1 MYRKSIM
8 QESRDIQ
15 LAMELI
21 ALGARLPILENETC
35 LSRSRLL
42 RLYKEVK
49 GTPAPKGLLPFSA
62 DWFLSW
68 EQNIHSSAFYNAY
81 LCLIRVGNI
90 PTIEAM
96 IKAYRLYLEL
106 CPQRQDGGPLLGLTR
121 AWILLRFIDSQ
132 LLGQTRCKLC
142 GGAFITYAF
151 HPPHNFVC
159 SFCHPPSRA
168 VKKRK
173 LSHAAA
179 DNRIYNL
186 RQRNMCNVKP
196 C

>member
-8 QESRDIQ
+8 QESKDIQ
-15 LAMELI
+15 LATELI
-21 ALGARLPILENETC
+21 SLGARLPILENETC

-68 EQNIHSSAFYNAY
+68 EQNIHSSAFYNSY
-81 LCLIRVGNI
+81 LCLIKSGNI
-90 PTIEAM
+90 SNIEAM
-96 IKAYRLYLEL
+96 IKAYHLYLEL
-106 CPQRQDGGPLLGLTR
+106 CPRCQNGNPILGLTR

-132 LLGQTRCKLC
+132 LLGQTRCVKC
-142 GGAFITYAF
+142 SGAFVTYAF
-151 HPPHNFVC
+151 HPKKNFIC

-173 LSHAAA
+173 LSSVEA
-179 DNRIYNL
+179 DNL
-186 RQRNMCNVKP
+186 VCL
-196 C
+196 